1 MPTLIINGHL
11 DVSDVDQRSRQHV
24 ALVWERMAGTTSESA
39 LQNFTTGV
47 RAGSSLAAANNYQV
61 QAGKQLRI
69 TLVTVTIR
77 NVTTATLVSTRDRI
91 RQAASVANTSPIVFE
106 AEVGMVPAASLE
118 NTTTVAC
125 PIPEGLDVDA
135 GQQITVTHI
144 DTSANCVVTVTIN
157 AFEFTAP

>member
-1 MPTLIINGHL
+1 
-11 DVSDVDQRSRQHV
+11 
-24 ALVWERMAGTTSESA
+24 
-39 LQNFTTGV
+39 
-47 RAGSSLAAANNYQV
+47 QV

-77 NVTTATLVSTRDRI
+77 NVTTATLVSTRVRI

-135 GQQITVTHI
+135 GQQIAGTEAQGNPAESGRAL
-144 DTSANCVVTVTIN
+144 DGAGEPARN
-157 AFEFTAP
+157 AQDAAAAQADLVGTGHEVLA